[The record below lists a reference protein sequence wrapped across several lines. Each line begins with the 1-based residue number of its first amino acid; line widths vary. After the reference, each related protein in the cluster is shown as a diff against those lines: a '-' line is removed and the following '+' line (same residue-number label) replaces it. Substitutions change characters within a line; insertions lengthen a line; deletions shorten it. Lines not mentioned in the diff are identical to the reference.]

1 MTAERQQFSLAL
13 ALSAG
18 VNLLLFLFMVWLMAV
33 SQGLRHQPSLAVSI
47 NPLEPAEVVVQFIPP
62 PAEKTSQPAT
72 APPGKVLSPDDVED
86 APEAPP
92 DSQFTSDRNLRAA
105 SEAEASAGGQQD
117 RISQRGIDH
126 PSLDL
131 RDSDFQNGDAAHN
144 RPPEPSPPPAAPM
157 AATSPPVLDT
167 PPGTTPAPEAAPA
180 FLDPAAT
187 ALLPLNPKAA
197 PTAAPPAP
205 SQYVPGRTKTK
216 SLGTITN
223 QGKASVNA
231 RATAGDKFE
240 RTAFTAVEKLWR
252 PKLKSLSGLVS
263 SASPQF
269 AEIEFEIDRRGR
281 ISNVK
286 LLNPNESNPVF
297 QDCAL
302 SAIIEARLPPPPPS
316 LFEENKDSLS
326 GGRLRRRLEFGIY

>member
-1 MTAERQQFSLAL
+1 MTAERQQFSQAL
-13 ALSAG
+13 ALSVG
-18 VNLLLFLFMVWLMAV
+18 VNLLLFVAMVWLMAV
-33 SQGLRHQPSLAVSI
+33 AQGLRHQPSLAVPI
-47 NPLEPAEVVVQFIPP
+47 NSPEPAEVVVQFVPP
-62 PAEKTSQPAT
+62 PAENPVLPAST
-72 APPGKVLSPDDVED
+72 ELGKVLSPDDVED
-86 APEAPP
+86 ALEAPP

-105 SEAEASAGGQQD
+105 SETGASTGGIPGM
-117 RISQRGIDH
+117 ISQRGIDH

-131 RDSDFQNGDAAHN
+131 RDSDFQNGDAANN
-144 RPPEPSPPPAAPM
+144 RPPEPSPPPASPM
-157 AATSPPVLDT
+157 AAATPAVLDT
-167 PPGTTPAPEAAPA
+167 PPGTTSNPDAAPA
-180 FLDPAAT
+180 FRDPTAT
-187 ALLPLNPKAA
+187 ALVPLNPKAA
-197 PTAAPPAP
+197 PVAAPTAP
-205 SQYVPGRTKTK
+205 SHYVPGRTKTK

-240 RTAFTAVEKLWR
+240 RTAYTAVEKLWR

-269 AEIEFEIDRRGR
+269 AEIEFEIDRQGH

-286 LLNPNESNPVF
+286 LLNADEANPVF

-316 LFEENKDSLS
+316 LFEENKDNLN

>member
-1 MTAERQQFSLAL
+1 MTAERQQFSQAL

-18 VNLLLFLFMVWLMAV
+18 VNLLLFLAVVWLMAV
-33 SQGLRHQPSLAVSI
+33 SQGLSPQRSLSVSM
-47 NPLEPAEVVVQFIPP
+47 NPPQPAEVVIQFVPP
-62 PAEKTSQPAT
+62 PAENPVQPPGT
-72 APPGKVLSPDDVED
+72 APGKVLSPDDVED

-105 SEAEASAGGQQD
+105 SETDASPGGQ
-117 RISQRGIDH
+117 RGMISQRGIDH

-131 RDSDFQNGDAAHN
+131 RDSDFHNGDTANN
-144 RPPEPSPPPAAPM
+144 RPPEPSPPPASPM
-157 AATSPPVLDT
+157 AAASPPVLDT
-167 PPGTTPAPEAAPA
+167 PPGTTSTPDAAPA
-180 FLDPAAT
+180 FRYPTAT
-187 ALLPLNPKAA
+187 ALVPLNPKAA
-197 PTAAPPAP
+197 PAAAPPAP

-240 RTAFTAVEKLWR
+240 RTAYTAVEKLWR

-269 AEIEFEIDRRGR
+269 AEIEFEIDRQGH

-286 LLNPNESNPVF
+286 LLNADEANPVF

-316 LFEENKDSLS
+316 LFEENKDNLI

>member
-1 MTAERQQFSLAL
+1 MTAERQQLSLAL
-13 ALSAG
+13 GLSAG
-18 VNLLLFLFMVWLMAV
+18 VNLLLFLGMVWLMAV
-33 SQGLRHQPSLAVSI
+33 TQGLSPQRPFAVST
-47 NPLEPAEVVVQFIPP
+47 NPAEPAEIVVQFIPP
-62 PAEKTSQPAT
+62 PAGKTPQPAT
-72 APPGKVLSPDDVED
+72 APPGKVLSPDDVEE

-92 DSQFTSDRNLRAA
+92 DSPFTSDRHLRAA
-105 SEAEASAGGQQD
+105 SEADASPEGKQGM
-117 RISQRGIDH
+117 ISQRGIDH

-131 RDSDFQNGDAAHN
+131 RDSDFQNGDAANN
-144 RPPEPSPPPAAPM
+144 RPPEPSPPPTNPA
-157 AATSPPVLDT
+157 AATSPPVLDS
-167 PPGTTPAPEAAPA
+167 PPGTTSPPDAAPA
-180 FLDPAAT
+180 FRDPTAT
-187 ALLPLNPKAA
+187 ALVPLNPKAA
-197 PTAAPPAP
+197 PAAAPP
-205 SQYVPGRTKTK
+205 STGQYVPGRTKTK

-240 RTAFTAVEKLWR
+240 RTAYTTVEKLWR

-269 AEIEFEIDRRGR
+269 AEIEFEIDRRGH

-286 LLNPNESNPVF
+286 LLNADEANPVF

-316 LFEENKDSLS
+316 LFEENKDNLN